1 MKLLSKNFEY
11 TYKNILWIDLETF
24 SELKLSKIGSYRYA
38 EDCEIL
44 LWAWAFND
52 DSVHVWDV
60 TVDPEPPVDL
70 LLALFEADT
79 IGWHNGNN
87 FDRMVIKNSRYA
99 KLIEGKKYFD
109 TMVQAYQHALPGGLA
124 LLCTIFDLSEDVA
137 KAKEG
142 KSLVRLFSQPL
153 PKNQKGYR
161 ATRYTHPE
169 EWQKFID
176 YAHNDILAMRTIHK
190 LIPKWNLTENEYN
203 LQQLD
208 QRINDR
214 GFAIDTDLCEKVVK
228 MLSEEKQERDERTSE
243 LTLGEVS
250 AATQRDK
257 LLQYLC
263 EIWGAY
269 LPDMQ
274 KSTLERCLLDENLP
288 DTVKEL
294 IVLRLDS
301 AANNTKK
308 YSKFLDIACADGR
321 VRGTLQFRGAF
332 RTGRHAARLVQPQN
346 MVRPSLPW
354 EEIEFGIDSIK
365 GGYYD
370 LCYR

>member
-1 MKLLSKNFEY
+1 MINL
-11 TYKNILWIDLETF
+11 YKYVNILWIDLETF
-24 SELKLSKIGSYRYA
+24 SELKLPKVGSYRYA

-44 LWAWAFND
+44 LWVWALND
-52 DSVHVWDV
+52 GPVHVWDV
-60 TVDPEPPVDL
+60 THDPEPPADL
-70 LLALFEADT
+70 IIALSEADT

-87 FDRMVIKNSRYA
+87 FDRMVIKNSKYA
-99 KLIEGKKYFD
+99 WLIRRKKYFD
-109 TMVQAYQHALPGGLA
+109 TMVQAYQHALPGGLE
-124 LLCTIFDLSEDVA
+124 LLCKIYDLTEDVA
-137 KAKEG
+137 KSKEG
-142 KSLVRLFSQPL
+142 KSLIRLFCQPL

-161 ATRYTHPE
+161 ATRFTHPK
-169 EWQKFID
+169 EWKKFID
-176 YAHNDILAMRTIHK
+176 YARNDILAMRTIHN
-190 LIPKWNLTENEYN
+190 LIPKWNLTENEWE

-214 GFAIDTDLCEKVVK
+214 GFAVDIDLCEKAVR
-228 MLSEEKQERDERTSE
+228 MLESEKQKRDNRTSE

-250 AATQRDK
+250 AASRRDK
-257 LLQYLC
+257 LLKYLC
-263 EIWGAY
+263 DIWGAY

-274 KSTLERCLLDENLP
+274 KSTLERCLLDESLP

-308 YSKFLDIACADGR
+308 FQKFLDLSCADGR
-321 VRGTLQFRGAF
+321 IRGTLQYRGAF

-346 MVRPSLPW
+346 MIRPSLPW
-354 EEIEFGIDSIK
+354 EDIEFGIEAIK

>member
-1 MKLLSKNFEY
+1 MTNPYL
-11 TYKNILWIDLETF
+11 YKNILWIDLETF
-24 SELKLSKIGSYRYA
+24 SELKLPKVGSYRYA

-44 LWAWAFND
+44 LWPWALNNKP
-52 DSVHVWDV
+52 VHVWDV
-60 TVDPEPPVDL
+60 TANPEPPDAL
-70 LLALFEADT
+70 LKALFMADT

-87 FDRMVIKNSRYA
+87 FDRQVIKNSRYA

-124 LLCTIFDLSEDVA
+124 LLCTIFDLPEDVA
-137 KAKEG
+137 KQKEG
-142 KSLVRLFSQPL
+142 KPLVRLFCQPL

-161 ATRYTHPE
+161 ATRHTHPK

-190 LIPKWNLTENEYN
+190 LIPKWNLTENEYGF
-203 LQQLD
+203 QQLD

-214 GFAIDTDLCEKVVK
+214 GFAVDIDFCKKAVK
-228 MLSEEKQERDERTSE
+228 ILEAEKQERDERTFK
-243 LTLGEVS
+243 LTFGEVS

-263 EIWGAY
+263 EICGAY

-308 YSKFLDIACADGR
+308 YSKFIDLACADER
-321 VRGTLQFRGAF
+321 VRGTLQLRGAF

-354 EEIEFGIDSIK
+354 EEIEFGIDAVK
-365 GGYYD
+365 GEYFD
-370 LCYR
+370 LCYK